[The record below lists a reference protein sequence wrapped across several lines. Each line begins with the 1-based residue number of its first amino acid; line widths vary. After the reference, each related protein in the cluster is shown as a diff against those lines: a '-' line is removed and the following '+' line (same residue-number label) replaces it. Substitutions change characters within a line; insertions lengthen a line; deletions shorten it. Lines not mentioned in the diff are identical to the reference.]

1 MGRFGMATAAK
12 VVPSERR
19 SHERSSVNCEA
30 SLATVTGRR
39 EGRLVD
45 LSIMGARFEVEDL
58 PSEGASGMLRWSNHE
73 FYCSV
78 IWAKDGACGITFEQ
92 PLPQWVM
99 DETVTV
105 EKVASGPVANFG
117 NIPLAQK
124 RSRRAGLVARG

>member
-1 MGRFGMATAAK
+1 MGRFGMVDAAK
-12 VVPSERR
+12 AVPAERR
-19 SHERSSVNCEA
+19 AHERSSVNCTA
-30 SLATVTGRR
+30 SLTTVTGRR

-45 LSIMGARFEVEDL
+45 LSAMGARFDVENL
-58 PSEGASGMLRWSNHE
+58 PAEGASGMLRWKNHE

-92 PLPQWVM
+92 ALPKWVL

-105 EKVASGPVANFG
+105 ETVTSGPVANFG